1 MPVGRKLYYEL
12 TTGDVILII
21 PEKHYENAVNTTKE
35 QDFQMYD
42 VLAARNPDTI
52 GLIQLEYGQYQA
64 EFQSARSVKVDVETG
79 ELLFEYPKYDPPLT
93 VQVENL
99 QRENEFLKME
109 NKELKER
116 AKELENALLEMTTI
130 SAMQDQK
137 VQENEQAILE
147 LSMLVGGIE

>member
-1 MPVGRKLYYEL
+1 MIGRKIYYEL

-21 PEKHYENAVNTTKE
+21 PEKHSINAINTTKE
-35 QDFQMYD
+35 QDFAMYD
-42 VLAARNPDTI
+42 VLAARNPESV
-52 GLIQLEYGQYQA
+52 GVIQLEYGQYSA
-64 EFQSARSVKVDVETG
+64 EFQSARSVKVDIETG

-93 VQVENL
+93 VQIENL

-130 SAMQDQK
+130 LAMQDQK

-147 LSMLVGGIE
+147 LSMLLGGGN